1 MNMQSIIAT
10 AISANADFNRSVHT
24 LYEAGQLP
32 RQDSF
37 LMDYLY
43 VSDDEGM
50 DDFNREHDALA
61 QAADA
66 YIDQQKEEGNW

>member
-1 MNMQSIIAT
+1 MPQSIIAA
-10 AISANADFNRSVHT
+10 AISANADFNRSVHQM
-24 LYEAGQLP
+24 YEAGQLP
-32 RQDSF
+32 RQDSS

-43 VSDDEGM
+43 VSDDEE
-50 DDFNREHDALA
+50 DDFDREHDALA